1 MRGLR
6 ILAAAAM
13 AAAAASAHAEHFQYG
28 LALSGTYSIGGT
40 DGCYP
45 PDFDQ
50 PACPRAGSL
59 TATLSFD
66 TPSGSDGSYGVGSD
80 ITNFVVTL
88 GSLPSDFLF
97 GGVNLTGGVPD
108 GNVRAFD
115 DSEKFTFDWA
125 TRTAWYSYDYGYHGA
140 NGNFSGAMFAAPEP
154 SPAMLLLAG
163 LAAVGVI
170 GQRRAA
176 RSAKA

>member
-40 DGCYP
+40 EGCYP
-45 PDFDQ
+45 PFDQ
-50 PACPRAGSL
+50 PACPRAGTL

-108 GNVRAFD
+108 GSVQAFD
-115 DSEKFTFDWA
+115 ESEKFSFDWA
-125 TRTAWYSYDYGYHGA
+125 THSAWYSYDYGYHGA
-140 NGNFSGAMFAAPEP
+140 SGSFSGAMIAAPEP
-154 SPAMLLLAG
+154 SPALLLFAG
-163 LAAVGVI
+163 LAAVGLA
-170 GQRRAA
+170 GRRHAT
-176 RSAKA
+176 RSSRA